1 MISPNSKLGVGILQ
15 LAKVLIVFSV
25 MMLNG
30 CKPETDADRLTE
42 RLRGAS
48 LKLQS
53 DSRLLSVDFTYRPT
67 ADDPY
72 VVVLLPAEQLR
83 KETVAA
89 LDVPLEAKKW
99 LESEV
104 KARSL
109 PGPVLGLLESKRAEW
124 HQLEHIASVPQML
137 YVWKKP
143 GEDILVELKMRN
155 SRAEISSLR

>member
-1 MISPNSKLGVGILQ
+1 
-15 LAKVLIVFSV
+15 

-42 RLRGAS
+42 LLRGAS
-48 LKLQS
+48 LKLHS
-53 DSRLLSVDFTYRPT
+53 DSRLLTVDFTYRPK
-67 ADDPY
+67 ANDPY

-89 LDVPLEAKKW
+89 LDLPLKAREW
-99 LESEV
+99 LGSEV

-109 PGPVLGLLESKRAEW
+109 PGPMLGLLESTRAEW
-124 HQLEHIASVPQML
+124 HQLEHIASVPQVL

-143 GEDILVELKMRN
+143 GEDITMELKMRN